1 VVVSQNGNP
10 RAGLSPAFY
19 QPGSHGFGHAPQLSI
34 CMAFDALGTLDYN
47 CNVLRP
53 AFGALDEAIVK
64 GRHRLR
70 WES

>member
-1 VVVSQNGNP
+1 
-10 RAGLSPAFY
+10 
-19 QPGSHGFGHAPQLSI
+19 
-34 CMAFDALGTLDYN
+34 MAFDALGTLDYN

-53 AFGALDEAIVK
+53 AFGALDEAIIK